1 MAPTN
6 PAQPTS
12 AGQDVTRE
20 MVLSLAFGQELTRVT
35 RRMDEADKRA
45 AGFEAQADELA
56 GLLTQNAND
65 IKALVSRADKQEKG
79 APPRSWL
86 LAEDVG
92 QAVAD
97 LEDLTRWLGRVYLR
111 YPGAELPSCWAW
123 HPGVVEELWWL
134 RQAHREAY
142 ALGTHSVAKAGDW
155 HDRSRPGV
163 VARLAVIARDCDLS
177 RHIDGGDRIQD
188 PPVVPLAGEAER
200 LATHWVKGG
209 TPLPTPDQLDQAR
222 FADQRQRRTR
232 RDVSTAATSSPR

>member
-6 PAQPTS
+6 PDQPTS
-12 AGQDVTRE
+12 AGQDVTLE
-20 MVLSLAFGQELTRVT
+20 IVLAFVQELTRVT
-35 RRMDEADKRA
+35 RRMNAADERA
-45 AGFEAQADELA
+45 AGLKAQVEELA
-56 GLLTQNAND
+56 GLLTCNAND
-65 IKALVSRADKQEKG
+65 IKALISRADKQDKG

-86 LAEDVG
+86 LAEDQG

-97 LEDLTRWLGRVYLR
+97 LEDLTVWLGRVYLR

-142 ALGTHSVAKAGDW
+142 VPSTHSVAKAGDW
-155 HDRSRPGV
+155 HARSRPGV
-163 VARLAVIARDCDLS
+163 VARLAVIVQDCDLS

-188 PPVVPLAGEAER
+188 PPLVPLAGQAER
-200 LATHWVKGG
+200 VATHWVKGG

-232 RDVSTAATSSPR
+232 RDVSAATASSPR

>member
-1 MAPTN
+1 MTATDPD
-6 PAQPTS
+6 P
-12 AGQDVTRE
+12 DVARE
-20 MVLSLAFGQELTRVT
+20 LVWAIGQELDGLTSRLNDADERVA
-35 RRMDEADKRA
+35 RL
-45 AGFEAQADELA
+45 EAQAQDFE
-56 GLLTQNAND
+56 GLLVRNADD
-65 IKALVSRADKQEKG
+65 IKTLVTRAEKQDKG

-86 LAEDVG
+86 LADDVS
-92 QAVAD
+92 QAVTD
-97 LEDLTRWLGRVYLR
+97 LEDLTGWLGWVYLR

-142 ALGTHSVAKAGDW
+142 APTTRSVAKAGDW

-163 VARLAVIARDCDLS
+163 VARLAVVARDCDLS
-177 RHIDGGDRIQD
+177 RHIDGGDRVQD

-209 TPLPTPDQLDQAR
+209 APLPTPDQLDQAR

-232 RDVSTAATSSPR
+232 KDVPTATTSSPR